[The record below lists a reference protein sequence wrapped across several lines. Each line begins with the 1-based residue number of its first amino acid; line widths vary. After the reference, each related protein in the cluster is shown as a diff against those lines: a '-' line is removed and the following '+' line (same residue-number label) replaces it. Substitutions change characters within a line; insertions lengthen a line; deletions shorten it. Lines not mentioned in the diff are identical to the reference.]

1 MPGDQKL
8 SRRQFLRGSVTA
20 AGTLLLGLNRLDA
33 GPTSAAFA
41 GGKLLGLEDF
51 LDESTAPLDTLI
63 ATELDA
69 RLYSDLSKLSEHHPV
84 TPTSEFYIRTAASSL
99 LPNSAGW
106 RIAVD
111 GLVEKPSHAEIETL
125 RSSAKPM
132 GLHLMECS
140 GNVRATRL
148 GLISVADWAGVPI
161 SAFLEQ
167 YKPKFG
173 GSHILVSGF
182 DEYSQTPVT
191 SVPGASWIFSMQE
204 LRDTHAFLAT
214 EMNGQPLTR
223 DHGAP
228 VRLVVPGWYG
238 CSCIKWVNSIAFVDD
253 TMETTSQMREF
264 AARTLQDGIPGLVK
278 DYQPPCI
285 DQAAMPIRVEKWMVA
300 GKLKYRVVGILW
312 GGTQPVSKLQ
322 IRFNP
327 DEGFVPVTGFRQ
339 TSNDPWTIWT
349 YPWSPKAPGVY
360 SIRLA
365 IGDPSIQARKLNA
378 GYYVR
383 TVNIGEV

>member
-1 MPGDQKL
+1 
-8 SRRQFLRGSVTA
+8 
-20 AGTLLLGLNRLDA
+20 
-33 GPTSAAFA
+33 
-41 GGKLLGLEDF
+41 
-51 LDESTAPLDTLI
+51 
-63 ATELDA
+63 
-69 RLYSDLSKLSEHHPV
+69 
-84 TPTSEFYIRTAASSL
+84 
-99 LPNSAGW
+99 
-106 RIAVD
+106 
-111 GLVEKPSHAEIETL
+111 
-125 RSSAKPM
+125 
-132 GLHLMECS
+132 
-140 GNVRATRL
+140 
-148 GLISVADWAGVPI
+148 
-161 SAFLEQ
+161 
-167 YKPKFG
+167 
-173 GSHILVSGF
+173 
-182 DEYSQTPVT
+182 
-191 SVPGASWIFSMQE
+191 
-204 LRDTHAFLAT
+204 
-214 EMNGQPLTR
+214 MNGQPLTR